1 MRRFDLILAAAL
13 ALAAPMAQ
21 AEGLVAWSN
30 DSLGI
35 AAQVPQDWPS
45 AQMYGGGVLFTAPGF
60 DAHVAPHV
68 ALRAHPDSGSDLGAM
83 HDQMLRSLL
92 MDGDQVTTD
101 QQDKTGFEIAS
112 TTGLGKHE
120 LRKTMRLNCKGGPV
134 LAELRIDY
142 MQAQADEMASLLAD
156 VPASLGCK

>member
-1 MRRFDLILAAAL
+1 MRGFDLILAAGL

-21 AEGLVAWSN
+21 AEGLVAWS
-30 DSLGI
+30 DDTLGI
-35 AAQVPQDWPS
+35 TAQVPQDWPS

-60 DAHVAPHV
+60 DHHVAPHV
-68 ALRAHPDSGSDLGAM
+68 ALHAYADEGSDLGAA

-101 QQDKTGFEIAS
+101 HQDANGFEIAS
-112 TTGLGKHE
+112 QTGLGKIE
-120 LRKTMRLNCKGGPV
+120 LRKTVRLNCKGGPI

-142 MQAQADEMASLLAD
+142 MQAQAGEMAPLLAD
-156 VPASLGCK
+156 VPMSLECK